1 VVGAGGGL
9 GALDPVHLLDLLP
22 FPVLDLLLLLFELLD
37 LPPFALD
44 ALEED

>member
-9 GALDPVHLLDLLP
+9 GALDELHLLDFP
-22 FPVLDLLLLLFELLD
+22 FPLFDLLLLLFELLD